1 MSQISKPCVCDKSGI
16 YMHRNAVDPENK
28 ELNVPKGKVRKN
40 KRQFY
45 FVEEKLYLILC
56 ILIFVFSVG

>member
-1 MSQISKPCVCDKSGI
+1 MTNLAFIC
-16 YMHRNAVDPENK
+16 YRNAVEPEK